1 MDTLIMTSSLSS
13 APLTGVTIIGLVANP
28 GAVTWATASGDCA
41 TARSKAETPRAKAL
55 DGRHFME
62 FSVS

>member
-1 MDTLIMTSSLSS
+1 
-13 APLTGVTIIGLVANP
+13 VTIIGLVANP